1 MKPNRIILI
10 RHGKSEGN
18 ENPGIY
24 IEKPDYALEL
34 SETGLKQA
42 DDAGKELLGIVGNE
56 RVMFYI
62 SPFFRTRSTFERIA
76 RQLPRSQFD
85 YREEPRLRE
94 QEWGHLR
101 SAEVNKQIDAE
112 RDRYG

>member
-1 MKPNRIILI
+1 MKPKRIILI

-18 ENPGIY
+18 EDPGIY

-34 SETGLKQA
+34 SEAGLWQA
-42 DDAGKELLGIVGNE
+42 DDAGKELKGIIGNE

-76 RQLPRSQFD
+76 RQLPSSQFD
-85 YREEPRLRE
+85 WRKNLVS
-94 QEWGHLR
+94 GNR
-101 SAEVNKQIDAE
+101 SGVF
-112 RDRYG
+112 

>member
-24 IEKPDYALEL
+24 VEKPDYALEL

-42 DDAGKELLGIVGNE
+42 DDAGKELLG
-56 RVMFYI
+56 
-62 SPFFRTRSTFERIA
+62 
-76 RQLPRSQFD
+76 
-85 YREEPRLRE
+85 
-94 QEWGHLR
+94 W
-101 SAEVNKQIDAE
+101 
-112 RDRYG
+112 